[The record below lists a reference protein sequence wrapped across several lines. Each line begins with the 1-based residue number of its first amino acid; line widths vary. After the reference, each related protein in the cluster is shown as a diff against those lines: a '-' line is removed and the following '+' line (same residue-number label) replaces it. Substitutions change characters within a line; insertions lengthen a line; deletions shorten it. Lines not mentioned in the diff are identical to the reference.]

1 MSTPRNHHIVPQSYL
16 RYFATVDGQ
25 IGVLDKIIDKHYKT
39 SIRNAAAERD
49 FYRDIFIDN
58 EYIWENN
65 FSKTVEP
72 LIPYMFDQIIMASN
86 IIGNA
91 HKFLTDKMKTQ
102 LSYIIYTQI
111 NRVKKA
117 WTTWLNC
124 ASQCDSDTMP
134 LLQKNKIISM
144 VEKGFDQK
152 ECIELM
158 NKSYLL
164 NILND
169 NSLCLTG
176 MEKLLSLN
184 WFLYKTVDTRK
195 SFWTS
200 DTPVAFFDTNS
211 KTCNI
216 LEYGPIYQGCIILF
230 PISPTLCLILCP
242 NDLPIEYLSSFQD
255 CILEA
260 PETLIDSCNK
270 AQIQQCYRQIFY
282 YPF

>member
-1 MSTPRNHHIVPQSYL
+1 MIPTRYL
-16 RYFATVDGQ
+16 CF
-25 IGVLDKIIDKHYKT
+25 K
-39 SIRNAAAERD
+39 
-49 FYRDIFIDN
+49 
-58 EYIWENN
+58 
-65 FSKTVEP
+65 
-72 LIPYMFDQIIMASN
+72 
-86 IIGNA
+86 
-91 HKFLTDKMKTQ
+91 
-102 LSYIIYTQI
+102 
-111 NRVKKA
+111 
-117 WTTWLNC
+117 
-124 ASQCDSDTMP
+124 
-134 LLQKNKIISM
+134 KIISM
-144 VEKGFDQK
+144 VEKGLDQI

-176 MEKLLSLN
+176 MEKLLNLN
-184 WFLYKTVDTRK
+184 WFVCKTADNRK

-230 PISPTLCLILCP
+230 PISPTLCLMLCP

-255 CILEA
+255 CIIEA

-282 YPF
+282 YPFNSLV